1 MKIAILADLHIGVK
15 NASDIMIEHQKKF
28 FNFFFD
34 YLEQNQIDTVV
45 QLGDLFDSRKNA
57 NFKVLNFAY
66 EQFFDKIEQHKLNFH
81 TLIGNHD
88 VFYKETLSITSSDLV
103 LRNYQHVHVHD
114 TPTTLCFDGVTF
126 DLIPW
131 ICNENQDQCFKYIG
145 ESTSDYCCGHFAIN
159 EFPVMGNMLYEG
171 GVDKNIFS
179 HYKHVFSGHFHS
191 RSHKQNITYVGI
203 PYQLT
208 WSDAL
213 TKNGFIVFDT
223 QTHSWEYVENDD
235 RYYFYMTYDDSRPG
249 ASTNPQSIN
258 IENSFIKVI
267 VAAKNKP
274 ALFANYINTII
285 KNHPADL
292 KIIDQQLIDIQNANI
307 ITPQGIIK
315 GTLQLID
322 KYIDQLEYDNKSAL
336 RATMTSLYNEAIAI
350 QDDLNADN

>member
-1 MKIAILADLHIGVK
+1 MKIAILADLHIGIK
-15 NASDIMIEHQKKF
+15 NASDIMINHQKAF
-28 FNFFFD
+28 FNFFFE
-34 YLEQNQIDTVV
+34 YLQQNQIDTVI
-45 QLGDLFDSRKNA
+45 QLGDAFDSRKNA
-57 NFKVLNFAY
+57 NYKVLDFAY
-66 EQFFDKIEQHKLNFH
+66 KEFFDKIEQLKLNFH

-114 TPTTLCFDGVTF
+114 VPTTLCFDNVTF

-131 ICNENQDQCFKYIG
+131 ICNENKDQCFKYIAN
-145 ESTSDYCCGHFAIN
+145 STSDYCCGHFAIN
-159 EFPVMGNMLYEG
+159 EFPVMGSSLFEG
-171 GVDKNIFS
+171 GVDKNIFE
-179 HYKHVFSGHFHS
+179 HYKHVFSGHFHNRS
-191 RSHKQNITYVGI
+191 RKYNITYVGI

-208 WSDAL
+208 WSDAM

-223 QTHSWEYVENDD
+223 ETQQWDYVENQD
-235 RYYFYMTYDDSRPG
+235 RYYFYMTYDDSTPG
-249 ASTNPQSIN
+249 ASTNPETIR

-274 ALFANYINTII
+274 ALFSNYINTII

-292 KIIDQQLIDIQNANI
+292 KIIDQQLIDMQNANI
-307 ITPQGIIK
+307 ATPQGVIK

-322 KYIDQLEYDNKSAL
+322 EYIDQLEIDNKESL
-336 RATMTSLYNEAIAI
+336 KSTMNSLYNEAIAI